1 MGMPQTL
8 DDLGISASDI
18 DRLVDGIRINKGEAL
33 GTFKTLDLEDVKTIH
48 ENALE

>member
-33 GTFKTLDLEDVKTIH
+33 GTFKTLDLEDVKTIY